1 MANNKDF
8 KVKSG
13 IEATNIVES
22 LGTIGADVTTPSG
35 SFSTTLYTG
44 TAGTQS
50 ISTGVDLSGSNEGLI
65 WIKNR
70 SGTDEHTLMD
80 TVRGTGTY
88 LISHS
93 ANQAGSTSSAYI
105 TSYNS
110 NGFSIGAANQ
120 INRSGNNFVAWTW
133 KSSANFF
140 DVVTYTGT
148 GSNQNISHNLGSVPG
163 MIMIKDTSAGN
174 AWTVYHRGADSSTPA
189 GYAFNLGSNGA
200 RDVATAYFN
209 NTEPTSSVFTV
220 GTTARTNNNGST
232 YVAYLFAHNTDTISC
247 GSYSGNGSATG
258 PTVDIGFEP
267 QWLVVK
273 RRDSS
278 DGWAVVDS
286 ERGFDTSGD
295 VNVLR
300 FNDNG
305 ADSAAT
311 RVKTN
316 SSGFQIVTTDNEW
329 NNSSGTY
336 IYMAIKKAVNESVLD
351 LSTGSVFNFTP
362 TSNTQIKFTNPAPSG
377 TVSQATLVYAGGD
390 AAGVSD
396 KYQTTLYTGSADG
409 NPGGEQNITTG
420 IDLANNEGMIWFH
433 GRSGST
439 VPHMFDTVRGA
450 NVRLRT
456 DRDAASDTAADL
468 MTGFRSDGFSLGV
481 GTTFNN
487 SGGGGA
493 TYVAFT
499 FRSAPDFFDI
509 VTYTGNASVR
519 TISHNL
525 GAVPG
530 MIVIKKTS
538 GAGDWMVYHRG
549 NTGAP
554 ETDVLKFH
562 SSVGTSDNAGNF
574 NDTAPTSSVF
584 TVGGNG
590 DVNADG
596 ETFIAYLWSHNT
608 STISCGSYTGNNST
622 NGPSVDCGFEPQW
635 IMIKRAVGGS
645 GDWDIYDTV
654 RGIPDGAGDLRI
666 EGNTADAEST
676 PGADRIGVTGTGFQ
690 IKIASGGTGDNLNFN
705 GDTYVYVAIAKENAA
720 VTTYNAAIDWPGG
733 TAPTSPAIGE
743 TDVLTFST
751 SDGGATYKAVHAIDG
766 AK

>member
-13 IEATNIVES
+13 IEATNIVEG

-44 TAGTQS
+44 SGATQS
-50 ISTGVDLSGSNEGLI
+50 IATGVDLSGSNEGLV
-65 WIKNR
+65 WIKGR
-70 SGTDEHTLMD
+70 DSGGYSHHWFDTLRGATKYIKSDTTNAEQTDSNML
-80 TVRGTGTY
+80 TGFTSTGFN
-88 LISHS
+88 L
-93 ANQAGSTSSAYI
+93 GSTNATNYS
-105 TSYNS
+105 T
-110 NGFSIGAANQ
+110 G
-120 INRSGNNFVAWTW
+120 NFVAWTW
-133 KSSANFF
+133 KSAANFF
-140 DVVTYTGT
+140 DVVTYTGNGVAGKT
-148 GSNQNISHNLGSVPG
+148 IAHNLGSVPG
-163 MIMIKDTSAGN
+163 MIIVKKYNDTDN
-174 AWTVYHRGADSSTPA
+174 WFVYHRGLTDNTYRIMLNSTSGQA
-189 GYAFNLGSNGA
+189 QQANAWNS
-200 RDVATAYFN
+200 T
-209 NTEPTSSVFTV
+209 TPTSSVFTV
-220 GTTARTNNNGST
+220 GDNGNTNASGDS
-232 YVAYLFAHNTDTISC
+232 YVAYLFAHNTDTISN
-247 GSYSGNGSATG
+247 GNYTGNGNASG

-267 QWLVVK
+267 QWLMIK
-273 RRDSS
+273 RIDSG
-278 DGWAVVDS
+278 DGWAIADTA
-286 ERGFDTSGD
+286 RGFDTSGTI
-295 VNVLR
+295 NLLR
-300 FNDNG
+300 ASDN
-305 ADSAAT
+305 SAEVASQV
-311 RVKTN
+311 RVKTT
-316 SSGFQIVTTDNEW
+316 STGFQIVTTDNEW
-329 NNSSGTY
+329 NANNGVY
-336 IYMAIKKAVNESVLD
+336 IYMAIKKAVNESLLD

-362 TSNTQIKFTNPAPSG
+362 TSNTQIKLTNPAPSG
-377 TVSQATLVYAGGD
+377 TVSQATLLYNGGD
-390 AAGVSD
+390 AAGVAD

-456 DRDAASDTAADL
+456 DRDAASDTVADL

-487 SGGGGA
+487 GGGGGA

-538 GAGDWMVYHRG
+538 GGGDWMVYHRG

-554 ETDVLKFH
+554 ETDVLKLH
-562 SSVGTSDNAGNF
+562 STVATTDNAGNF
-574 NDTAPTSSVF
+574 NDTAPTSTEF

-608 STISCGSYTGNNST
+608 STVSCGGYTGNGNTS
-622 NGPSVDCGFEPQW
+622 GPTVNCGFEPQW
-635 IMIKRAVGGS
+635 IMIKNSNTGS
-645 GDWDIYDTV
+645 GNWEIYDTV
-654 RGIPDGAGDLRI
+654 RGIPDGAGDKHVDA
-666 EGNTADAEST
+666 NTSTAEAT
-676 PGADRIGVTGTGFQ
+676 GGLDRINVTSTGFSL
-690 IKIASGGTGDNLNFN
+690 ATTAGELNGN
-705 GDTYVYVAIAKENAA
+705 NDKYVYVAIAKENQA
-720 VTTYNAAIDWPGG
+720 VTTYNDTIDWPGG

>member
-44 TAGTQS
+44 NGGTQS
-50 ISTGVDLSGSNEGLI
+50 IATGVDLSGGNEGLV
-65 WIKNR
+65 WLKSR
-70 SGTDEHTLMD
+70 ASGSNYLFD
-80 TVRGTGTY
+80 TVRGATKY
-88 LISHS
+88 LISHDAAS
-93 ANQAGSTSSAYI
+93 AQTTDANSLTAFTSTGFNLGSASGSNA
-105 TSYNS
+105 NS
-110 NGFSIGAANQ
+110 T
-120 INRSGNNFVAWTW
+120 NFVSWTW
-133 KSSANFF
+133 KSAANYF
-140 DVVTYTGT
+140 DVVTYTGNNT
-148 GSNQNISHNLGSVPG
+148 LRTISHNLGSVPG
-163 MIMIKDTSAGN
+163 MIWIRRIDSGDFWFVHHRT
-174 AWTVYHRGADSSTPA
+174 RGAGKQLRLNT
-189 GYAFNLGSNGA
+189 NGA
-200 RDVATAYFN
+200 ENADTGSMN
-209 NTEPTSSVFTV
+209 NTAPTSSVFTV
-220 GTTARTNNNGST
+220 NASNNHVNAAGGE
-232 YVAYLFAHNTDTISC
+232 YIAYLFAHNTDTISC
-247 GSYSGNGSATG
+247 GEYSGNGSATG

-267 QWLVVK
+267 QWLIVK
-273 RRDSS
+273 RVDSG
-278 DGWAVVDS
+278 DGWAIVDS
-286 ERGFDTSGD
+286 QRGFDTSGS
-295 VNVLR
+295 VSVLR
-300 FNDNG
+300 ANDNG
-305 ADSAAT
+305 AGQTAD

-336 IYMAIKKAVNESVLD
+336 IYMAVKKAVNESVLD

-362 TSNTQIKFTNPAPSG
+362 TGNTSIKLTNPAPSG
-377 TVSQATLVYAGGD
+377 TVSQATLLYNGGD
-390 AAGVSD
+390 AAGVAD

-420 IDLANNEGMIWFH
+420 IDLVNNEGMIWFH

-439 VPHMFDTVRGA
+439 TPHMFDTVRGA

-456 DRDAASDTAADL
+456 DRDAASGTVADL

-538 GAGDWMVYHRG
+538 GGGDWMVYHRA
-549 NTGAP
+549 NTTAP
-554 ETDVLKFH
+554 ETDVLKLH
-562 SSVGTSDNAGNF
+562 STVATSDNSGNF
-574 NDTAPTSSVF
+574 NDTAPTSTEF

-608 STISCGSYTGNNST
+608 STVSCGGYTGNGNAS
-622 NGPSVDCGFEPQW
+622 GPSVDCGFEPQW
-635 IMIKRAVGGS
+635 IMIKSSSTSS
-645 GDWDIYDTV
+645 GNWEIYDTV
-654 RGIPDGAGDLRI
+654 RGIPDGAGDRHVDA
-666 EGNTADAEST
+666 NTSTAEATS
-676 PGADRIGVTGTGFQ
+676 GLDRINVTSTGFSL
-690 IKIASGGTGDNLNFN
+690 ATSAGELNGSN
-705 GDTYVYVAIAKENAA
+705 DKYVYVAIAKENAA
-720 VTTYNAAIDWPGG
+720 VTTYNNTIDWPGG
-733 TAPTSPAIGE
+733 TAPTSPPIGE